1 MSTIDERDIR
11 LEVDGFFAQRLLEE
25 QRREAIDEYR
35 EIERAR
41 RRRTV
46 IRCVLWFALTAL
58 FAASFLVSSYAGNKT
73 LAGMMLA
80 VYLVAMGALVGSAG
94 RSDAPETERIV
105 IVLRQGGRR
114 P

>member
-11 LEVDGFFAQRLLEE
+11 LEVDGF
-25 QRREAIDEYR
+25 
-35 EIERAR
+35 
-41 RRRTV
+41 
-46 IRCVLWFALTAL
+46 

-80 VYLVAMGALVGSAG
+80 VCLVATGALVGSAG